1 MQPDIVVIMR
11 PANDIPHGPAG
22 QLEKILNCL
31 NWAFEKVEHSR
42 GTYEVDASIQ
52 TPNMKGLT
60 DVPGILVGHATDSSA
75 LTGCTVI
82 LCGSDATGGV
92 DVRGSATGSC
102 ELETLN
108 PGAVAPN
115 LHAIVLAGGSAFGL
129 EASCGVRR
137 WLEGRGIGFSAG
149 PTHVPIV
156 PSAVIFDLSLA
167 KAGVRPTREMGEKA
181 AAAANSGAV
190 VEGNVGAGTGA
201 TVGKIFGMK
210 QAMKG
215 GIGSASLTLGSGVVV
230 AALVVLNPLGDIIEN
245 GKVIAGARK
254 SPTSREFAD
263 SAMSMRHGVKRTAFG
278 GGNTVL
284 AVIATNA
291 RFDRVQTN
299 KLAALGSLGMVRT
312 ISPVNTMADGDIT
325 FAISLGKEK
334 ADVDEVGVAA
344 AEALGMAVIR
354 AARAA
359 KTSGGVPGLAG

>member
-1 MQPDIVVIMR
+1 
-11 PANDIPHGPAG
+11 
-22 QLEKILNCL
+22 
-31 NWAFEKVEHSR
+31 
-42 GTYEVDASIQ
+42 
-52 TPNMKGLT
+52 MKGLT
-60 DVPGILVGHATDSSA
+60 DVPGILVGHATDLSG

-82 LCGSDATGGV
+82 LCGNDAVGGV
-92 DVRGSATGSC
+92 DIRGSATGSC

-108 PGAVAPN
+108 PGAVAGN
-115 LHAIVLAGGSAFGL
+115 VHAIVLAGGSAFGL
-129 EASCGVRR
+129 EASCGVRT
-137 WLEGRGIGFSAG
+137 WLEKRGVGYPAG

-156 PSAVIFDLSLA
+156 PSAILFDLGFA
-167 KAGVRPTREMGEKA
+167 RQGVRPTREMGEKA
-181 AAAANSGAV
+181 AMAANSGSV

-201 TVGKIFGMK
+201 TIGKIFGMK

-215 GIGSASLTLGSGVVV
+215 GIGSASVTLGSGVIV
-230 AALVVLNPLGDIIEN
+230 AALVALNPLGDVIEN
-245 GKVIAGARK
+245 GKIIAGARK
-254 SPTSREFAD
+254 SPNSREFAD
-263 SAMSMRHGVKRTAFG
+263 SAMSMRHGLNQAQG

-291 RFDRVQTN
+291 RLDRVQTN

-334 ADVDEVGVAA
+334 ATLDAIGVAA

-359 KTSGGVPGLAG
+359 RTSGGVPGLAG